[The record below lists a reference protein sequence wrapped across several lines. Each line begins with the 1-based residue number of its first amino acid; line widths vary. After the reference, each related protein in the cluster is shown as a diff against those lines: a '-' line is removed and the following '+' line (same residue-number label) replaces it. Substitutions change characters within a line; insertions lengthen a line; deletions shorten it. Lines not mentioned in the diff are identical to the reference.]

1 MNVQRRQNVKITSRY
16 SSNAEDSKSEQNNF
30 LSDCKQLFSNI
41 NVGLLRTYKATDTA
55 TTSSRKSLVE
65 QFWACKSIQH
75 GNEQSIGLHRSSWI
89 HSIQASFLV
98 STATVASGNRRRSW
112 QQKVA
117 FGESR
122 KVRYTLRNRLFKMS
136 VLRKRD
142 VCIIHCSRKRT

>member
-1 MNVQRRQNVKITSRY
+1 MPKTAKASRITSCPTANNYFQISTLVYFEPTKPRTRQQLPPEKVWSN
-16 SSNAEDSKSEQNNF
+16 SSGRVSQ
-30 LSDCKQLFSNI
+30 FS
-41 NVGLLRTYKATDTA
+41 TA
-55 TTSSRKSLVE
+55 ML
-65 QFWACKSIQH
+65 
-75 GNEQSIGLHRSSWI
+75 QSIGLHRSSWI

-122 KVRYTLRNRLFKMS
+122 KVKYTLRNRLFKMS
-136 VLRKRD
+136 VLRKRG